1 MTKRI
6 LTTVIAI
13 AAAMLTALSALA
25 CQNPEPTPAPVP
37 AATPTPEATAT
48 AAPSATATPTPEATA
63 PSAPSAPAPET
74 PTSAASVTGT
84 VSYPGGGALPPGAEL
99 TVRLEDVSRADAP
112 SVTIAERVIA
122 NPGQSPIRFEI
133 GYDPADIDDRFDYAI
148 QATITR
154 GDTLLFI
161 NDMVYSVLTW
171 GYPNSVDMVLVSVQP

>member
-6 LTTVIAI
+6 LTTAIII

-25 CQNPEPTPAPVP
+25 CQNPTPDPVPDPAAPPTPAAPEAPAP
-37 AATPTPEATAT
+37 AAT
-48 AAPSATATPTPEATA
+48 
-63 PSAPSAPAPET
+63 SAPAPEAPT
-74 PTSAASVTGT
+74 PAASVTGT
-84 VSYPGGGALPPGAEL
+84 IAYPGSAALPPGAEL

-112 SVTIAERVIA
+112 SVTIAERVIV
-122 NPGQSPIRFEI
+122 NPGQSPIRFEV
-133 GYDPADIDDRFDYAI
+133 GYDPADIDDRFDYSI
-148 QATITR
+148 QATITQ

>member
-6 LTTVIAI
+6 LTTAIII
-13 AAAMLTALSALA
+13 AATALAALA
-25 CQNPEPTPAPVP
+25 CQNPTPDPAPDPAAPPPPAAPEAPAP
-37 AATPTPEATAT
+37 AATPTPE
-48 AAPSATATPTPEATA
+48 
-63 PSAPSAPAPET
+63 APET

-84 VSYPGGGALPPGAEL
+84 VSYPGSAALPPGAEL

-133 GYDPADIDDRFDYAI
+133 GYDPADIDDRFDYSI
-148 QATITR
+148 QATITH

-161 NDMVYSVLTW
+161 NDTVYSVLTR
-171 GYPNSVDMVLVSVQP
+171 GYPNSVDMVLASVQP